1 MNISS
6 TEWVMQA
13 TPPLSS
19 ARRTVV
25 PPTAR
30 LLIRSYSNFL
40 TLIQVHASQRV
51 AFHKVCSWHACRR
64 GPPFYERDPRK
75 PEMT

>member
-1 MNISS
+1 MSIGSA
-6 TEWVMQA
+6 EGIKQA
-13 TPPLSS
+13 TPPLLS
-19 ARRTVV
+19 ATRTVV